1 MQILITLFFYQSTKL
16 FVSAVTLSAR
26 DNHNYQNFAA
36 TDVKEPSTGINTKQ
50 KVKIKIQQTT
60 IYIFLNQTFSKS

>member
-1 MQILITLFFYQSTKL
+1 MQILITLFFYQNKKL

-36 TDVKEPSTGINTKQ
+36 TDVKAPSIGINTKQ

-60 IYIFLNQTFSKS
+60 IYIFLNQTFFKS